1 MPEPPQKTTP
11 LSDASTGPGVMASA
25 HEDYSLET
33 LAETVQYNEW
43 IYELMRPWLGMNV
56 LELGAGIGNLTP
68 FFLREDRKL
77 LAIDIDADLVRRHKE
92 RIPAHPRLNVEC
104 VSLQDVAH
112 RPSSVASFDSIVS
125 SNVLEHIPDGID
137 REVVRAMHIL
147 LKDGGHAIH
156 WVPASNAIYGSIDES
171 FGHHRRYSRSL
182 ATTLFVSHGF
192 RVLRCEYWNMPG
204 FFAWWFR
211 GRILRRRSLGKAST
225 LAFDRYIVPMLRR
238 VEPLLPRPFGQ
249 SLLIVAQK
257 A

>member
-1 MPEPPQKTTP
+1 MYEPTHKPTSLFSTP
-11 LSDASTGPGVMASA
+11 NNSGVTASA

-43 IYELMRPWLGMNV
+43 ICELMQPWLGMNV
-56 LELGAGIGNLTP
+56 LELGTGIGNLTP
-68 FFLREDRKL
+68 FFLRENRKL

-92 RIPAHPRLNVEC
+92 RIPTHPNLTVEC
-104 VSLQDVAH
+104 ISLQDVAR
-112 RPSSVASFDSIVS
+112 RPSSIGSFDSIVS

-137 REVVRAMHIL
+137 REVIHAMHIL
-147 LKDGGHAIH
+147 LKEGGHAVH
-156 WVPASNAIYGSIDES
+156 WVPASNAIYGSIDKS

-182 ATTLFVSHGF
+182 ATTLFAAHGF

-211 GRILRRRSLGKAST
+211 GRILRRRSLGKTST
-225 LAFDRYIVPMLRR
+225 LAFDRYVVPILKR
-238 VEPLLPRPFGQ
+238 VEPLFPRPFGQ